1 MTQGEWRGQALRLG
15 NSLRRLRPRGVV
27 TLLLLAGVLVLAL
40 GPLVGPFVGP
50 SSAAAAAPQEQAAAA
65 VATGRTPPTKA
76 AQKRRPDVSLAP
88 PAPVAGP
95 VLPAEVLAHLPVTP
109 DVLVPPAALAS
120 DRDEDRVAGAMAPLY
135 EILPSPATAVG
146 VASPVRVEYTF
157 DPRLERRVFEILD
170 SRGVRLANVVVMDPQ
185 TGRLLAYASS
195 DTERFPPN
203 RTYPAASLIKVVTAA
218 AALHHDR
225 ERAEQPCRF
234 LGSPYTLTPARI
246 NPPRLGQ
253 TVTLERALATSNNQ
267 CFAQLAVHAI
277 GTDAMVDAIK
287 RFGFLRSPAPGH
299 AAGTIDAGSD
309 SYDLGRLGCGLTG
322 CWITPLHAVQLGAS
336 LANGR
341 VVEPWWI
348 ERATDA
354 QGRELTLPPRRA
366 TRQVLTPALAN
377 ELRSMLIETTE
388 AGTARRGFHDGTG
401 RPLLGDIRVA
411 GKTGSL
417 SGTDPAGRYE
427 WFTGVAPAENPT
439 VAIAVVVVQQQRL
452 WVHASYI
459 AGEVLH
465 AYFCESGAGCPGGG
479 TIRSTAEL
487 ERAQRKHV
495 KPKRPVHRT
504 KRGVRSRVS

>member
-1 MTQGEWRGQALRLG
+1 MTQGEWRGQALRRG
-15 NSLRRLRPRGVV
+15 KRQRRLRARGLA
-27 TLLLLAGVLVLAL
+27 TLLLLASALVLAV
-40 GPLVGPFVGP
+40 GSLVGPSLGP
-50 SSAAAAAPQEQAAAA
+50 PPAAAAPPAEQTAAA
-65 VATGRTPPTKA
+65 VPTLPQA
-76 AQKRRPDVSLAP
+76 PGSAVPKRRPDVAVAAP
-88 PAPVAGP
+88 AAAPGP
-95 VLPAEVLAHLPVTP
+95 PVPGEILRHLPVTP
-109 DVLVPPAALAS
+109 DVLVPPAALAA
-120 DRDEDRVAGAMAPLY
+120 DRDDDRASGAAAALY
-135 EILPSPATAVG
+135 EILPSPPTAAG
-146 VASPVRVEYTF
+146 VASPLRVEYTF
-157 DPRLERRVFEILD
+157 DGRLERRVFEILD
-170 SRGVRLANVVVMDPQ
+170 SRGIRLANVVVMDPA

-246 NPPRLGQ
+246 NPPRRGQ

-336 LANGR
+336 LAAGR
-341 VVEPWWI
+341 VPEPWWI
-348 ERATDA
+348 AQVTDA

-366 TRQVLTPALAN
+366 TRQVLTPALAD
-377 ELRSMLIETTE
+377 ELRSMLVETTE
-388 AGTARRGFHDGTG
+388 AGTARRGFHDGAG
-401 RPLLGDIRVA
+401 RPLLGEIRVA

-427 WFTGVAPAENPT
+427 WFTGVAPAESPT

-452 WVHASYI
+452 WVHASQV

-465 AYFCESGAGCPGGG
+465 AYFCETGDGCPGGG

-487 ERAQRKHV
+487 ERAQRKPM
-495 KPKRPVHRT
+495 KARRSVHRT
-504 KRGVRSRVS
+504 KRSRGG